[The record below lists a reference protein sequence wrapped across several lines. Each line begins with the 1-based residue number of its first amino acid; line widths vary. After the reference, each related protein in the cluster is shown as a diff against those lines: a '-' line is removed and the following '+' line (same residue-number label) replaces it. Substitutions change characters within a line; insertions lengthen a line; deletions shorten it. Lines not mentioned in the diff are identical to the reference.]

1 MIFAR
6 TIGSEY
12 KSLKAVLLY
21 RPGPFIEN
29 IDIPRKVLHLR
40 RISYS
45 VLTRE
50 YAEMINTYKKLKI
63 KAYFINVEIKN
74 DGNHGLFNLMFVRDL
89 FLMTPSGAIIS
100 KMFSEVRRPEEG
112 YARMALS
119 GMGVRIRKIIRD
131 GATFEGAD
139 ALWLNDKLMVVG
151 VGKRTNAKG
160 FREIKEELKKDNIE
174 CLSVPAPQGTLH
186 LLGALQFVD
195 SALALVRVGLVDPG
209 IVNLLKQNKIKIIS
223 IPENAEVMKK
233 QAMNFVAIAPRKIVM
248 PADCPKTRKIYER
261 FGIKI
266 AAEVKITQLV
276 NGGGGLACATGILAR
291 RPETTH
297 SQSLKNI
304 NNKIRK

>member
-1 MIFAR
+1 MMFPH

-12 KSLKAVLLY
+12 KPLKAVLLY
-21 RPGPFIEN
+21 KPGPFIEN
-29 IDIPRKVLHLR
+29 IDIPRDVLHLG

-50 YAEMINTYKKLKI
+50 YAEMINAYKKLKI
-63 KAYFINVEIKN
+63 KTYFINVDKTKN

-100 KMFSEVRRPEEG
+100 KMFSEVRRPEER
-112 YARMALS
+112 YAKMALS

-139 ALWLNDKLMVVG
+139 ALWLNNRLMVVG
-151 VGKRTNAKG
+151 VGKRTNIKG
-160 FREIKEELKKDNIE
+160 FREVKEELKKDNIE

-195 SALALVRVGLVDPG
+195 SALALVRVDLVDSD
-209 IVNLLKQNKIKIIS
+209 IVNFLKQNKIKIIK
-223 IPENAEVMKK
+223 IPENAEVRKK

-248 PADCPKTRKIYER
+248 PADCPKTRRIYER

-276 NGGGGLACATGILAR
+276 NGGGGLACATGILTR
-291 RPETTH
+291 KP
-297 SQSLKNI
+297 
-304 NNKIRK
+304 NNKVSK